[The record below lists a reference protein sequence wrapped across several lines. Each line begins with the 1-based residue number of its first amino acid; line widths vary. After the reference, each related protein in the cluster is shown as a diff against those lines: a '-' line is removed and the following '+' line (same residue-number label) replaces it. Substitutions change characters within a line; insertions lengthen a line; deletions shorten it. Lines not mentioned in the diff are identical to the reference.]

1 MLLRRWIIAIQ
12 AFILA
17 RPVRVVAV
25 SAALVAAALLMGTQ
39 VEFRTARSELSPA
52 DDAEQARFDRLLEEF
67 AGEDALIACIEAE
80 PGSSAKLAE
89 LQAFADALAAAL
101 RDHPQVNQLFY
112 RIDLDWFL
120 ERGLALAPPEML
132 EQAVA
137 AARGDSEL
145 LRALAG
151 ARHLGDL
158 NVALADRLESGLSGG
173 GSLPD
178 AGTRAAAAASLE
190 GLAGLLRAERK
201 FVEDPER
208 LLEGLE
214 GSSPLLALAGPGQI
228 PAAGGY
234 VASRDGSLLFL
245 MIIPRWDDPSL
256 PMVRDFI
263 GEMRRRAREVQRIH
277 PGFSVGFTGQPATT
291 VEEMDTVRRD
301 TWFTAVVAA
310 TGVGLLTFL
319 VFRWKSHALIVL
331 ATLGTGIVWAFGA
344 VWLELGYLNMVT
356 SAFISTLVGVGVA
369 YSVHPVSEY
378 EMEEAHTRNPLEAVR
393 TAFHRTGSGVVVSA
407 VTTAVAF
414 FSILLMDFPAFAE
427 LGLVAGV
434 GVLLCLAAAMIT
446 LPALLVL
453 HGHQRQQR
461 EQSLRAPAGD
471 TAPGGRR
478 PSGRRSAMDRIWVD
492 RGADLSGHY
501 PRTVTVSAL
510 VLTGLLGWAAW
521 GVGFDTNILDLL
533 PENAESLRYQRRMML
548 EADFSAVFNV
558 VVADDLQQLSA
569 MRDRSLEEATIQRF
583 DSALLFLPREP
594 RRVAEALSELA
605 GVLDEVRLPASAQAL
620 TREDL
625 AASLRRLESVLAE
638 ASEAAFGAGLGE
650 LAGPLETARAEAE
663 AAERSTEQASV
674 GAEAAWQAAQ
684 SRLLSWA
691 HDALEDLRRSARMEP
706 PSPETLPPEVRE
718 RFFTRS
724 GRFLGYLQPAGSVF
738 DPEFLDSYVAASR
751 RVDSL
756 STGFPIVFHRMSAR
770 ITDGFYRAVAGG
782 AILVTLVLL
791 IDTRSIRDT
800 LLAILPLSMG
810 MVWMLGGMRLLGLS
824 YNFANLVA
832 VPLIIGV
839 GIDNGVH
846 VIHRV
851 HLEGDRGLRV
861 VMRHTARAIIIAS
874 MTTMIGFGSLALA
887 SHRGLASLGLVLLL
901 GVGACLITSTVV
913 LPNLLLVLGILKK

>member
-17 RPVRVVAV
+17 RPVQVMAV
-25 SAALVAAALLMGTQ
+25 SAVFVAAALLAGTQ
-39 VEFRTARSELSPA
+39 VEFRTARSELSPS
-52 DDAEQARFDRLLEEF
+52 DDAEQARFNRLLEEF
-67 AGEDALIACIEAE
+67 AGEDALIACIEAA
-80 PGSSAKLAE
+80 PGNSATPAE
-89 LQAFADALAAAL
+89 MQAFADALAAAL
-101 RDHPQVNQLFY
+101 GNHPQVDQLFY
-112 RIDLDWFL
+112 RVDLEWFL
-120 ERGLALAPPEML
+120 ERGLALAPPETL

-137 AARGDSEL
+137 AARGDSGL
-145 LRALAG
+145 LEALAG

-158 NVALADRLESGLSGG
+158 NAALADRLESGLSGG
-173 GSLPD
+173 GALPD
-178 AGTRAAAAASLE
+178 AGARAAAAASLE
-190 GLAGLLRAERK
+190 GLAGLLRAERE
-201 FVEDPER
+201 FVEDSEG
-208 LLEGLE
+208 LLDGLE

-234 VASRDGSLLFL
+234 VASRDGSLFFL

-256 PMVRDFI
+256 PVVRDFV
-263 GEMRRRAREVQRIH
+263 GEMRRRARDVQAAH
-277 PGFSVGFTGQPATT
+277 PGFAVAFTGQPATT

-331 ATLGTGIVWAFGA
+331 ATLGTGIAWAFGA
-344 VWLELGYLNMVT
+344 VWLELGYLNLVT

-369 YSVHPVSEY
+369 YSIHPVSEY
-378 EMEEAHTRNPLEAVR
+378 EMEEAHTHNPREAVR
-393 TAFHRTGSGVVVSA
+393 TAFHRTGAGVAVSA
-407 VTTAVAF
+407 VTTAAAF
-414 FSILLMDFPAFAE
+414 FSILLMEFPAFAE

-434 GVLLCLAAAMIT
+434 GVLLCLTAALIT
-446 LPALLVL
+446 LPALLAL
-453 HGHQRQQR
+453 HGHQRHR
-461 EQSLRAPAGD
+461 LEQNLGAPAGD
-471 TAPGGRR
+471 TAPEGKRR
-478 PSGRRSAMDRIWVD
+478 DGRRSAMDRIWVD

-521 GVGFDTNILDLL
+521 GVGFNTNILDLL
-533 PENAESLRYQRRMML
+533 PENAESLRYERRMMM

-569 MRDRSLEEATIQRF
+569 MRDRALEEETIQRF

-594 RRVAEALSELA
+594 GRVTEALAELA
-605 GVLDEVRLPASAQAL
+605 GLLDDVRLPDSVTAPS
-620 TREDL
+620 REEL
-625 AASLRRLESVLAE
+625 AASFRRLESVLAE

-650 LAGPLETARAEAE
+650 LAGPLESARAEAE
-663 AAERSTEQASV
+663 AAAESTEQASA
-674 GAEAAWQAAQ
+674 GAAAAWGAAQ
-684 SRLLSWA
+684 TRLLDWA
-691 HDALEDLRRSARMEP
+691 RGALADLRLSAAQEP
-706 PSPETLPPEVRE
+706 PSPENLPSEVRE
-718 RFFTRS
+718 RFITRN

-738 DPEFLDSYVAASR
+738 DPEFLDSYVTASR

-810 MVWMLGGMRLLGLS
+810 VVWMLGGMRLLGLS
-824 YNFANLVA
+824 YNFANLMA

-846 VIHRV
+846 IIHRV

-887 SHRGLASLGLVLLL
+887 SHRGLASLGLILLL
-901 GVGACLITSTVV
+901 GVGACLVTSTVV